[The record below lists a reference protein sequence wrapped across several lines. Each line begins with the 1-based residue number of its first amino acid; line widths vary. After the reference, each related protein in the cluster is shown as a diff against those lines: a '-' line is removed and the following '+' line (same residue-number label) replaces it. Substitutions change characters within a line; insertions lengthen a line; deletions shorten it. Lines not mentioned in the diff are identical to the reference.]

1 MRNLLIEIDEK
12 QYNDLVLISDI
23 FSKSIIDIVEDA
35 LNKEI
40 SRYRYNDKL
49 KFIKAK
55 FWTNKLEYELAKN
68 KGIIIDKDII
78 EVNVIGKAEIYGNAY
93 YRIVYNDRLM
103 SVPFENIEFYSEDDR
118 LGF

>member
-1 MRNLLIEIDEK
+1 MLIEIDEK

-23 FSKSIIDIVEDA
+23 FSKSILDIVEDA
-35 LNKEI
+35 LDKEI
-40 SRYRYNDKL
+40 SRYKYNNKL

-55 FWTNKLEYELAKN
+55 FWTNRLECELAKN
-68 KGIIIDKDII
+68 KGVIIDKDII

-103 SVPFENIEFYSEDDR
+103 SVPFENIEFYSEEDR
-118 LGF
+118 VGF

>member
-1 MRNLLIEIDEK
+1 MLIEIDEK

-55 FWTNKLEYELAKN
+55 FWTNKLEYELAKK
-68 KGIIIDKDII
+68 KGVTLDKDIV
-78 EVNVIGKAEIYGNAY
+78 EVNVIGKTEIYGEAY
-93 YRIVYNDRLM
+93 YKIVYNDRLM